1 MRIITGT
8 ARGRKLRAPAGLAT
22 RPILDRQ
29 KQMLFDVLGARVE
42 VGGALDLFAGSGGL
56 GLEALSRGAG
66 RATFVEQDRAALD
79 ALRAN
84 VAACR
89 FEDRAHVVAG
99 DALRFDPARLRHD
112 VQLVFVDPPFPFVER
127 RRAELARLLARLVAA
142 PRVSAGALVVWR
154 IPARAENVTMP
165 AGLVEVD
172 RRDAGRSVIVLYEK
186 LPAPGSDVC

>member
-8 ARGRKLRAPAGLAT
+8 ARGRRLRAPAGLST

-42 VGGALDLFAGSGGL
+42 VPGVLDLFAGSGGL

-66 RATFVEQDRAALD
+66 QATFVEEDRGALD

-89 FEDRAHVVAG
+89 FDDRAHVVAG
-99 DALRFDPARLRHD
+99 DALRFDVARLRHD
-112 VQLVFVDPPFPFVER
+112 VALAFVDPPFPLVER
-127 RRAELARLLARLVAA
+127 RRAELERLLSRLTAA
-142 PRVSAGALVVWR
+142 PRVAAGALVVWR
-154 IPARAENVTMP
+154 IPSRAENVTVP
-165 AGLVEVD
+165 AALVEID

-186 LPAPGSDVC
+186 QVHGSA